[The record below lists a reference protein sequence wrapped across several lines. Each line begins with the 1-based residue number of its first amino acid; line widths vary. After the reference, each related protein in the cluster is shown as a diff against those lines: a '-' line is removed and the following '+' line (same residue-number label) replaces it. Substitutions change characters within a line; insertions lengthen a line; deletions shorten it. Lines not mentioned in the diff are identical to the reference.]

1 MLKLTAGDLIQFQG
15 GRSTSWTCRCG
26 IICCF
31 RVDIRH
37 VLDMPFWNFFCFRA
51 DLRHILDMPFW
62 NFFCFKID
70 MRHVMDMP
78 FWNFFLADG

>member
-1 MLKLTAGDLIQFQG
+1 M
-15 GRSTSWTCRCG
+15 
-26 IICCF
+26 
-31 RVDIRH
+31 
-37 VLDMPFWNFFCFRA
+37 
-51 DLRHILDMPFW
+51 DMPFW